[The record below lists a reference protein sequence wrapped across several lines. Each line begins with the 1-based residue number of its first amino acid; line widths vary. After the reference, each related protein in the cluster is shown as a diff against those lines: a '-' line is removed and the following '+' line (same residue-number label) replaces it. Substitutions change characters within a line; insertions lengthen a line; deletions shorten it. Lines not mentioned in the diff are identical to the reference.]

1 MSDNKPIYY
10 GTASRTSPI
19 YYGSSNKMSYG
30 GGKGPVY
37 YGRGGAYGAYGS
49 YGAYG
54 QYGSAAGAGPTEDGS
69 IVGTITLSRML
80 RVVSQRWL
88 SVFVFLL
95 VGLLVAFA
103 VFRISPTIYEARS
116 EFTLDMRR
124 ATGGRGGG
132 TLDQAMPDYG
142 SSYDEIFNTRISD
155 WRSEKIVAKILQQY
169 RANRPTSTV
178 SDEELI
184 GTLAGSKLE
193 LVRHSR
199 LISISV
205 RSKVPA
211 LCADIANAFQH
222 IP

>member
-95 VGLLVAFA
+95 VGLLVAYA
-103 VFRISPTIYEARS
+103 V
-116 EFTLDMRR
+116 
-124 ATGGRGGG
+124 
-132 TLDQAMPDYG
+132 
-142 SSYDEIFNTRISD
+142 
-155 WRSEKIVAKILQQY
+155 
-169 RANRPTSTV
+169 
-178 SDEELI
+178 
-184 GTLAGSKLE
+184 
-193 LVRHSR
+193 
-199 LISISV
+199 
-205 RSKVPA
+205 
-211 LCADIANAFQH
+211 
-222 IP
+222 